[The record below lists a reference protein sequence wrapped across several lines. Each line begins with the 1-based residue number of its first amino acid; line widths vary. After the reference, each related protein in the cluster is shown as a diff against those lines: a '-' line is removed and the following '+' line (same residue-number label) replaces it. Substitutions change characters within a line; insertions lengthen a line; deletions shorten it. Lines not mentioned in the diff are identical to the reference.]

1 MTAAVRRVHFLV
13 VGRVQGVGFR
23 AHTQA
28 AAQARGLVGFVRNR
42 RDGAVEGEAEG
53 PAVSIAEFAA
63 WLHEGS
69 PWSRVERVELQ
80 DLPVD
85 GSEQDFAV
93 RR

>member
-1 MTAAVRRVHFLV
+1 MTAAPRRVRFLV

-42 RDGAVEGEAEG
+42 RDGAVEGETEG
-53 PAVSIAEFAA
+53 PAAAIAEFTA
-63 WLHEGS
+63 WLREGS

-80 DLPVD
+80 DLPLD
-85 GSEQDFAV
+85 GSEAQFV
-93 RR
+93 VQR

>member
-1 MTAAVRRVHFLV
+1 MTAVGRRVRFLV

-28 AAQARGLVGFVRNR
+28 AAQARGVVGFVRNR

-53 PAVSIAEFAA
+53 PEAAIAAFTA

-80 DLPVD
+80 DLPLD
-85 GSEQDFAV
+85 GGDQEFAV